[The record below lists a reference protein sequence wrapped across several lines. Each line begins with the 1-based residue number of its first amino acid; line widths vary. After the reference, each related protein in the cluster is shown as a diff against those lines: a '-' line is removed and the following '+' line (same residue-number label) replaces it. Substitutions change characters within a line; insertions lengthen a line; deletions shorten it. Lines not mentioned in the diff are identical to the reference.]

1 MRRYKG
7 ETFYDR
13 LSGWSSDTL
22 LKSQIQA
29 MDIGDVYESNF
40 KVSVIQEDEE
50 SLSCS
55 FKKLYLGILE

>member
-40 KVSVIQEDEE
+40 KVSVIQEDEG

-55 FKKLYLGILE
+55 FRKLYLGILE

>member
-1 MRRYKG
+1 
-7 ETFYDR
+7 
-13 LSGWSSDTL
+13 
-22 LKSQIQA
+22 